1 MPVKKYLILLSLL
14 PFSFF
19 ASAGGYIEVREAY
32 ESASKD
38 HQLKLGGGYNFHNGA
53 GVLYQTVFN
62 TGKSMQQLK
71 HTFDEI
77 EGWYSLWNI
86 TDKLTFYP
94 GGIINS
100 TNAGSTTAPYL
111 QLGYVYNRDL
121 AMAFKYRYNHMNYK
135 TFDLEGEQD
144 YNDSHQL
151 ILVVNYKLSEKV
163 SYEFEPDLY
172 INTGNYRRKNGKDHS
187 WELNHKFTWKMTPV
201 WRPFV
206 QLSWLDRDIGNNA
219 ERYRIRLGI
228 RYYF

>member
-38 HQLKLGGGYNFHNGA
+38 HQLKLGGGYNFDNGA

-77 EGWYSLWNI
+77 EGWYPLWNI

-94 GGIINS
+94 GGIINL

-135 TFDLEGEQD
+135 TFDLEGKQD

-151 ILVVNYKLSEKV
+151 ILVVNYKISEKV